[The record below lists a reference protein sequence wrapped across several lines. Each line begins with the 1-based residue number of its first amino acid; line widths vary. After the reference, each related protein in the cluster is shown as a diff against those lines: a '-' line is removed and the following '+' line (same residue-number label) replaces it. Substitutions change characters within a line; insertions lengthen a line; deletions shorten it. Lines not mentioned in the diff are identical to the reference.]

1 MPYTLYV
8 GLPAGQLP
16 NQTNR
21 ITSSPIWLWSYRG
34 IQAMEVGAWGWRYT
48 YLCIS
53 CHPLHVHLT
62 SPYRRS
68 FYLSSISV
76 CVFQFV
82 ELVSISFDTNNSTT
96 FLLREGGLRCT
107 LWLASFRFRFLF
119 FSFCSQLR
127 VKLLVWPLTGVHSIH
142 WNRQQLSSFKTRAM
156 AIENTRRRVARIIS

>member
-1 MPYTLYV
+1 MPYTLYA

-119 FSFCSQLR
+119 FFFLLSVESQTARLTFNGGTQHTLKSATI
-127 VKLLVWPLTGVHSIH
+127 KLIQNASNGYRKHSAS
-142 WNRQQLSSFKTRAM
+142 RC
-156 AIENTRRRVARIIS
+156 

>member
-21 ITSSPIWLWSYRG
+21 TTSSPIWLWSYRG

-82 ELVSISFDTNNSTT
+82 ELVSISFDTNNSTAFLPREGFVEVYFMT
-96 FLLREGGLRCT
+96 CQFSVSVSIFFFLLSVESQTARLTFNGGTQHTLKSATIKLIQNASNGYRKHSASRC
-107 LWLASFRFRFLF
+107 
-119 FSFCSQLR
+119 
-127 VKLLVWPLTGVHSIH
+127 
-142 WNRQQLSSFKTRAM
+142 
-156 AIENTRRRVARIIS
+156 